1 MRNLSFTIL
10 LLLLFACDSDTKK
23 RVNREN
29 LHFATTDDAELF
41 FRNLRRT
48 EYDYQNLKA
57 AKLDIFRHQDRTQEA
72 DYPLLIPALVVNWR
86 YDEAYIVLEANEL
99 LGDVRPLIVKW
110 QDRQQQEGEYILESN
125 NKMEQLRFASR
136 LYEGIQQ
143 GQLFFLPTDSVQ
155 LPFMDKPADRKVFRT
170 TLFDYYRLTRNIR

>member
-1 MRNLSFTIL
+1 MRNLYFPFILFL
-10 LLLLFACDSDTKK
+10 LLACDTDSKK
-23 RVNREN
+23 QINRES
-29 LHFATTDDAELF
+29 LRFHTTDDAELF
-41 FRNLRRT
+41 FKNLRRT

-57 AKLDIFRHQDRTQEA
+57 AKLDIFRHQDRNQEA

-99 LGDVRPLIVKW
+99 LGEVRPLIVEW
-110 QDRQQQEGEYILESN
+110 QDKQQQRGQYILESN
-125 NKMEQLRFASR
+125 NKMEQLKFASQ

-143 GQLFFLPTDSVQ
+143 GRQFYLHTNSTSMPFMEKPTD
-155 LPFMDKPADRKVFRT
+155 RRVFRT